1 MKNIIKKFNIVIL
14 LFTIMFLTGCH
25 PKPHS
30 QKEIKDYVAKNVPE
44 DVELIDQYVDSNAHG
59 SDTYVYVFKSKERD
73 LQFYAYSSVPGG
85 SMTGYEMSEYYN
97 LALQD
102 YYMERMKPV
111 LSECTNSGVYINPDD
126 RWVSNYLYVN
136 DESDAKYVASYLAE
150 CNEKVFEEF
159 KYKPGADLTD
169 KNVLGITFYIYPSV
183 GADDRIGLYTL
194 NGKDGADTISKEL
207 IKMLD
212 NIE

>member
-1 MKNIIKKFNIVIL
+1 MKNFIKKFNIVFL
-14 LFTIMFLTGCH
+14 LFTITFLTGCH

-30 QKEIKDYVAKNVPE
+30 QKQAEDYAAQNIPE
-44 DVELIDQYVDSNAHG
+44 DAECVDQYVESQAHG
-59 SDTYVYVFKSKERD
+59 GDTYVYVFNSKERD
-73 LQFYAYSSVPGG
+73 LEFHVFSYLPGSSL
-85 SMTGYEMSEYYN
+85 TGYDLSDSYIS
-97 LALQD
+97 ALRD
-102 YYMERMKPV
+102 YYMEKMKPV

-150 CNEKVFEEF
+150 CNEKVFEEL